1 MYVCLEGLDGSG
13 KTTLFNG
20 LKIKF
25 DEHCKL
31 HGLTAEIACPTHNS
45 NPDSLLEKLYNR
57 NSRLKNSSLFR
68 AFIYSR
74 RSNFVAKNTNWNS
87 DFVLG
92 DRSIVTSY
100 VTRWRKYRGSAK
112 LSSLFVDIME
122 SKIPAPDFVIMLDAS
137 PELLI
142 RRLKARNKEIDID
155 ETPKRSMEMRAA
167 YKEIRDSALISRLGK
182 AHWVTVPIYDED
194 EPVDVLDR
202 TWKILEENVLQLSLK
217 E

>member
-1 MYVCLEGLDGSG
+1 
-13 KTTLFNG
+13 
-20 LKIKF
+20 
-25 DEHCKL
+25 
-31 HGLTAEIACPTHNS
+31 
-45 NPDSLLEKLYNR
+45 
-57 NSRLKNSSLFR
+57 
-68 AFIYSR
+68 
-74 RSNFVAKNTNWNS
+74 
-87 DFVLG
+87 
-92 DRSIVTSY
+92 
-100 VTRWRKYRGSAK
+100 
-112 LSSLFVDIME
+112 ME

-142 RRLKARNKEIDID
+142 RRLKARNQDIDID

-182 AHWVTVPIYDED
+182 ALWVTVPIYDED